1 MVRYLIRY
9 CRVYSTSWVL
19 RHQRQHRAVWPA
31 KPCRG
36 CRRCCWRRSPVR
48 RTRRGVGWTR
58 ISSTASTTCRS
69 TRAPRARA
77 RRSGWPA
84 ACRTPSW
91 RSRRGASRR
100 RAAAASTTGSST
112 SLRPRSPGT
121 KVATSSR
128 SSTLG
133 RPTWCRGWHATTR
146 WRAAARTAAASRR
159 RGDAC
164 GRTTGRCARPPA
176 ASPACRATPTS
187 HPCARASTGGDCSL
201 PLHTGAAAVASAAAL
216 AARAATVATIA
227 TEPAGAAVGSATEP
241 V

>member
-1 MVRYLIRY
+1 MPEGEGERGRAEGTGETQPASPPAKAQFDLSCALWDVDLKKSEMTGAHWPHGIRY

-133 RPTWCRGWHATTR
+133 RPTWCRGWRATTR

-176 ASPACRATPTS
+176 ASPVPARLAT
-187 HPCARASTGGDCSL
+187 ST
-201 PLHTGAAAVASAAAL
+201 
-216 AARAATVATIA
+216 
-227 TEPAGAAVGSATEP
+227 
-241 V
+241 